1 MLHCE
6 FAGLI
11 QLPCWIGRESAHRC
25 SCEWRSRVASST
37 TSHSLAKEF
46 PLSHCFCFGLTQF
59 GPLLSLCRS
68 GRKFQ
73 HSRVATVDV
82 MQTQR
87 RYVSA
92 FLQVIAEVGDEHHF
106 PTFAGKYV
114 MSFPQHPFVSHS
126 PPRQPKLPP
135 PYLMQLEIPETS
147 LPQLLIHVE
156 LTGRGTK

>member
-1 MLHCE
+1 MLDRE
-6 FAGLI
+6 RKRPQAFMRVEI
-11 QLPCWIGRESAHRC
+11 Q
-25 SCEWRSRVASST
+25 SRLFHNFSFTGKGIPIV
-37 TSHSLAKEF
+37 
-46 PLSHCFCFGLTQF
+46 PLFLF
-59 GPLLSLCRS
+59 GPHSVWAAAQLSLCRS

-135 PYLMQLEIPETS
+135 PYLMQLEISETS

-156 LTGRGTK
+156 LTGRRTK